1 MQKALLRGLGKA
13 TDIALLPLT
22 EILILFN
29 CYDRASVL
37 SKFASF
43 TDHIQLVC
51 GKSPEIQ
58 ALGQDIMTVLIDL
71 NPALAEGI
79 ESMEARTTDWPNEQA
94 LVNFVKT
101 RLAPPVRVAIKNLF
115 LTTFKYDTDAENT
128 ILEPSVDANDMRLKL
143 HEERISNTENALAK
157 IDVVAD
163 TVAREVSDLK
173 LAKAASAFSREEK
186 NLRYDISEHLDNSL

>member
-1 MQKALLRGLGKA
+1 MLDSDKEKYIER
-13 TDIALLPLT
+13 IV
-22 EILILFN
+22 N
-29 CYDRASVL
+29 CYNRASLL

-43 TDHIQLVC
+43 TDQIQLVC

-94 LVNFVKT
+94 LVNFIQR

-115 LTTFKYDTDAENT
+115 LTTFKYEPEPANT

-173 LAKAASAFSREEK
+173 LAKAASAF
-186 NLRYDISEHLDNSL
+186 